1 MLSTGEET
9 ALRLVSLTP
18 TCCPEGNYFLLA
30 KMIGCDLPRSSG
42 TLATGLD
49 GHDRGEQSD

>member
-18 TCCPEGNYFLLA
+18 TCCPQGNYFLLA
-30 KMIGCDLPRSSG
+30 KIGCDLPRSSG

-49 GHDRGEQSD
+49 GYDRGEQSD